1 MTVTFFSVKDELIL
15 FPDKIKV
22 KQVQRGLNSE
32 QAKWLQATEGE
43 GGGV

>member
-1 MTVTFFSVKDELIL
+1 MTVTFFLVKGELIL
-15 FPDKIKV
+15 FPDRIKV

-32 QAKWLQATEGE
+32 QGKWFQATEGK